1 MSQHGRRYL
10 GSVVDALQ
18 LFCPSVAMAAVLP
31 LRKMA
36 MWMRRVA
43 PPLRELDR

>member
-31 LRKMA
+31 LRSDGSCF
-36 MWMRRVA
+36 A
-43 PPLRELDR
+43 PP